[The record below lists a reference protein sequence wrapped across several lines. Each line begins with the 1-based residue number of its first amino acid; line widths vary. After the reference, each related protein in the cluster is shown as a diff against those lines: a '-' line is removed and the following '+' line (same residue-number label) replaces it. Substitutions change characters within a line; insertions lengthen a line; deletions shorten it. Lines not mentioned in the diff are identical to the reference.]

1 MSQRVISE
9 AEPLGKAMGF
19 GVSAEGLDGLDGN
32 AAGFGVSAEGPDGLG
47 GKVMGF
53 GVSAEGP
60 GPVDTNGR
68 TRPFS
73 TKSRRARF
81 LV

>member
-19 GVSAEGLDGLDGN
+19 GVSAEGPDGLDGK
-32 AAGFGVSAEGPDGLG
+32 A
-47 GKVMGF
+47 MGF

-60 GPVDTNGR
+60 GPVEWPDAAVLR
-68 TRPFS
+68 
-73 TKSRRARF
+73 
-81 LV
+81 